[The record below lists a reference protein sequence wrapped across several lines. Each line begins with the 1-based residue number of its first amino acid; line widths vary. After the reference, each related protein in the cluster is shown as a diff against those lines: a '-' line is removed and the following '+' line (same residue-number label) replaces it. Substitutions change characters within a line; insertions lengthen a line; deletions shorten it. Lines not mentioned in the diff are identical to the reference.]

1 MPDEPTKGIDRR
13 TLLKLAGAAGVLAG
27 CSPPAGP
34 QKLIP
39 YLVPPQDVVPGTPR
53 FYRTACRECPAGCG
67 VTARTREGRVVKLE
81 GNPDD
86 PIGRGALCARG
97 QAALQGLYAPDRFR
111 GPMRRDAGGELS
123 KLSWDEATTVAV
135 TALAAAKAGH
145 TGAVR
150 MLTRPEPGSTGALQ
164 REFMKGLGAS
174 PEDRVVFEPFD
185 LAPLREAGRIL
196 FGRPELPAFDL
207 GRARTVVS
215 FGADFVE
222 TWLSPVELARGLAS
236 GRGRT
241 GADRTRLLWVGPRL
255 SLTGVSADSWLS
267 SRAGEELWVALAL
280 LRFLCDPSN
289 VIRDLAVEADAIFRA
304 LAWLD
309 PAEAERRSAVPRSA
323 VERLGR

>member
-39 YLVPPQDVVPGTPR
+39 YLVPPEEIVPGVPLL
-53 FYRTACRECPAGCG
+53 YRTVCRECPAGCG

-111 GPMRRDAGGELS
+111 GPMRRGAGGELS
-123 KLSWDEATTVAV
+123 RLGWDEATAVAV
-135 TALAAAKAGH
+135 TALTAARAGRA
-145 TGAVR
+145 GAVR

-164 REFMKGLGAS
+164 KEFMKGLGAS
-174 PEDRVVFEPFD
+174 PEHRVVLEPFD

-196 FGRPELPAFDL
+196 FGRAELPSFDL
-207 GRARTVVS
+207 GSARTVVS

-236 GRGRT
+236 GRGRI
-241 GADRTRLLWVGPRL
+241 GPDRTRLVWVGPRICA
-255 SLTGVSADSWLS
+255 TAVSADSWLAPGVGS
-267 SRAGEELWVALAL
+267 ERMVALGL
-280 LRFLCDPSN
+280 LRWLCDPANRVS
-289 VIRDLAVEADAIFRA
+289 DLPPEAQTIFRA
-304 LAWLD
+304 VADLD
-309 PAEAERRSAVPRSA
+309 LSNA
-323 VERLGR
+323 